1 MSEINVPSVTI
12 PQMHDALTTLSETDL
27 VPVVQGSE
35 HTRDAAATLSEILA
49 SNPFQDQKEW
59 KTFLLSAAALDTG
72 TWTHNALV
80 LLDAWESSISY
91 SGTSIKNGIMILIP
105 KWSAAPEG
113 TTSCT
118 FAETEGTTCPILRG
132 NFLLIRFGL
141 DGKISSYFSIPASS
155 VDAIAQL
162 KSLSVSG
169 SLSFPAGS
177 ISEAMIANDAVTS
190 HKIAARAVEMGAIA
204 VGAVTEDTIA
214 VGAVTEGKIADGA
227 VTEGKIANDAVTS
240 HKIAAR
246 AVEMGAIAVGAVTED
261 TIAAGAVTEGKI
273 ADGAVSLIKLSGG
286 VKLLWRQNFSFSST
300 VLTPSGIT
308 SAYVACP
315 RKLIEGFSLR
325 IVIRSDTWSTTL
337 EVMSIVIGGQT
348 FTNLTSGWIYE
359 DECYILDNVPI
370 TSSMCVD
377 FINVSINTANFSTGQ
392 LVMSVQQYV

>member
-1 MSEINVPSVTI
+1 MSEINVPAITI
-12 PQMHDALTTLSETDL
+12 PQMHSNLTALSGTDL
-27 VPVVQGSE
+27 VPLVQGSE
-35 HTRDAAATLSEILA
+35 YDRDAAATLSEILA

-59 KTFLLSAAALDTG
+59 KTFLLSAVALDTG

-118 FAETEGTTCPILRG
+118 FAETEGRTCPILRG
-132 NFLLIRFGL
+132 NILLLRFGAN
-141 DGKISSYFSIPASS
+141 GKISSYFSIPASS

-162 KSLSVSG
+162 KDLSVTNDVNANAVNATNVTATG
-169 SLSFPAGS
+169 TVNATNVNATGNVHANAVNATGNVQTTSLTVDSALTLPAKS

-214 VGAVTEGKIADGA
+214 VGAVTD
-227 VTEGKIANDAVTS
+227 
-240 HKIAAR
+240 
-246 AVEMGAIAVGAVTED
+246 
-261 TIAAGAVTEGKI
+261 GKI

-300 VLTPSGIT
+300 VLRPSGIT

-315 RKLIEGFSLR
+315 RTLIEGFSLR

-348 FTNLTSGWIYE
+348 FTNLTSGWTYS

-377 FINVSINTANFSTGQ
+377 FINISINTANFATGQ

>member
-49 SNPFQDQKEW
+49 SKPFQDQKEW

-162 KSLSVSG
+162 KSLSVTN
-169 SLSFPAGS
+169 AVN
-177 ISEAMIANDAVTS
+177 ATDVNAANVT
-190 HKIAARAVEMGAIA
+190 ATGNV
-204 VGAVTEDTIA
+204 
-214 VGAVTEGKIADGA
+214 
-227 VTEGKIANDAVTS
+227 N
-240 HKIAAR
+240 
-246 AVEMGAIAVGAVTED
+246 
-261 TIAAGAVTEGKI
+261 AAGNI
-273 ADGAVSLIKLSGG
+273 ATLGNALVAGDFICAQEIHDDTTIIDEATPGTRRLLYNIGDQPLNIQVHYLAAETDTAGTVMQYTLPARSGMEF
-286 VKLLWRQNFSFSST
+286 V
-300 VLTPSGIT
+300 
-308 SAYVACP
+308 Y
-315 RKLIEGFSLR
+315 LR
-325 IVIRSDTWSTTL
+325 SHPNTAGTYTCHEWGPVGWNGSY
-337 EVMSIVIGGQT
+337 IGG
-348 FTNLTSGWIYE
+348 
-359 DECYILDNVPI
+359 
-370 TSSMCVD
+370 
-377 FINVSINTANFSTGQ
+377 
-392 LVMSVQQYV
+392 